1 MAGRNARRLDC
12 AHMKDAESIP
22 ATGGKA
28 IRVAVLGAGAVGCYY
43 GGMLARAG
51 HRVTL
56 IGRPVH
62 VDAIRKSGL
71 RFEGLAFDERV
82 AVEASTEPAAVR
94 GAQLVLF
101 CVKSTDTG
109 QAAAQIAP
117 FLDPGSIVL
126 NLQNGV
132 DNTERIQA
140 QLRSANVPCPV
151 VAAVVY
157 VATEM
162 AGPGHLKHHG
172 RGDLVIGSL
181 KKNFSNGLNENIKAW
196 FEAAG
201 VPTAISDN
209 VAGEL
214 WAKLVVN
221 CAYNALSAIT
231 QLPYGKLIEGT
242 GVRDVMRDVVAETLA
257 VAKADGVLMAPD
269 MLARTYKIAQGM
281 PTQYSSTAQ
290 DLARGKPTEIDHLN
304 GFVVRRGDALGV
316 ATPANRAL
324 HALVK
329 LLESK
334 ARAA

>member
-1 MAGRNARRLDC
+1 MADER
-12 AHMKDAESIP
+12 
-22 ATGGKA
+22 
-28 IRVAVLGAGAVGCYY
+28 IRAAVLGAGAVGCYY

-51 HRVTL
+51 HQVVM

-62 VDAIRKSGL
+62 VEALQKAGL
-71 RFEGLAFDERV
+71 HFEGLQFDEQV
-82 AVEASTEPAAVR
+82 PVQASTDPGAVR

-101 CVKSTDTG
+101 CVKSTDTDA
-109 QAAAQIAP
+109 AAAQVAP
-117 FLDPGSIVL
+117 HLDHGAIVV

-140 QLRSANVPCPV
+140 RVANPV
-151 VAAVVY
+151 VPAVVY

-162 AGPGHLKHHG
+162 KGPGHLKHHG
-172 RGDLVIGSL
+172 RGDLVIGALDARISMNLLQEL
-181 KKNFSNGLNENIKAW
+181 KIQFEKASI
-196 FEAAG
+196 
-201 VPTAISDN
+201 PTTISDN

-231 QLPYGKLIEGT
+231 QLPYGRMIECPGI
-242 GVRDVMRDVVAETLA
+242 RKVMRDVIEETLA
-257 VAKADGVLMAPD
+257 VAKATGVQMAPD
-269 MLARTYKIAQGM
+269 LLAKTYRIAEAM

-304 GFVVRRGDALGV
+304 GLVVRRGEALGIP
-316 ATPANRAL
+316 TPANRAL

-329 LLESK
+329 LLESRPRTS
-334 ARAA
+334 A